1 MQSGAATSGRWV
13 LEFEGK
19 NRRTADPLMG
29 WSGSS
34 DFDEQTRIWFE
45 SQQQAEK
52 YAVDNNVSYT
62 LYKAQ
67 ARKRQIKSYADAL
80 K

>member
-1 MQSGAATSGRWV
+1 
-13 LEFEGK
+13 
-19 NRRTADPLMG
+19 MG

-67 ARKRQIKSYADAL
+67 ARKRRIKSYADAL